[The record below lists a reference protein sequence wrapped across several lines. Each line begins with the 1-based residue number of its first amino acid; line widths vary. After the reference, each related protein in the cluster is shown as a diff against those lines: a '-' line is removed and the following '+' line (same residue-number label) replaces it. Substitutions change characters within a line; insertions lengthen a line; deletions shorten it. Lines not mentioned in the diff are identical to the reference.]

1 MSIQPDQ
8 TLTATDDVDHTRRAR
23 ILQAALR
30 TFLAYGFSRTTMDD
44 IARAAGMSRPALY
57 LLFRNKSDIF
67 RAGASELLDQSAT
80 DAARALAQDGPFAA
94 RMVAAIDHS
103 FVALMRDIVMAPH
116 GSELLDMK
124 TTMAG
129 DLAHAWRSALRAH
142 FASAIAAEAGR
153 RGFDASARGLTPEVL
168 ADMLLDGLEGAK
180 YRSPDPAALSA
191 TAASLVTVIDLTLQA

>member
-1 MSIQPDQ
+1 MPRVRWRR
-8 TLTATDDVDHTRRAR
+8 TAHSRRAWW
-23 ILQAALR
+23 Q
-30 TFLAYGFSRTTMDD
+30 
-44 IARAAGMSRPALY
+44 
-57 LLFRNKSDIF
+57 
-67 RAGASELLDQSAT
+67 
-80 DAARALAQDGPFAA
+80 
-94 RMVAAIDHS
+94 AIDHS
-103 FVALMRDIVMAPH
+103 FIALMRDIVMAPH

-129 DLAHAWRSALRAH
+129 DLAHAWRSALRGH
-142 FASAIAAEAGR
+142 FASAIADEAGR